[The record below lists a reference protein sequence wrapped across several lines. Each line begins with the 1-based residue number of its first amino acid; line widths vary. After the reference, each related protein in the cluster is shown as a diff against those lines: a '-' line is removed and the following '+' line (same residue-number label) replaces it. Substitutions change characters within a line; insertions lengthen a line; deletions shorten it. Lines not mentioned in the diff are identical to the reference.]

1 VADRIIP
8 IKCPA
13 CGSISTGGIQ
23 SQTFGGEFKCS
34 HCGTTS
40 ALIVGQEPP
49 ANTPTPYVEPDHSDP
64 ATQVA
69 IAADIR
75 QIIETGRWSDLSVY
89 LINLQTNLEEAPCMT
104 AETEAVLR
112 ALILRCSLENKDKE
126 YDFATYGENDAHSFF
141 NSLSSIDR
149 AGGGEYLPSK
159 RQLTFR
165 RNTQVINK
173 FWLEKEAARQAL
185 RREALRSNVKP
196 PDANTPIDIIDTVF
210 AGVLLISLIVALI
223 SGLLALLLP
232 DFRAKL
238 GGYCFG
244 SVLIAIILIKARS
257 D

>member
-1 VADRIIP
+1 MADRIIP

-40 ALIVGQEPP
+40 ALIVDQEPP
-49 ANTPTPYVEPDHSDP
+49 ANTPTPYVEPDHSNP

-69 IAADIR
+69 LAADIR

-89 LINLQTNLEEAPCMT
+89 LVNLQTNLEEAPCMT

-126 YDFATYGENDAHSFF
+126 YDFATYGELDAYLFF
-141 NSLSSIDR
+141 VSLSSIDR

-173 FWLEKEAARQAL
+173 FWLEKEAAREAA
-185 RREALRSNVKP
+185 REALRSNVKP
-196 PDANTPIDIIDTVF
+196 PDANTQINIADAVF
-210 AGVLLISLIVALI
+210 AGVVLILLIVAPI
-223 SGLLALLLP
+223 SGILALFLP

-238 GGYCFG
+238 GEYCFG
-244 SVLIAIILIKARS
+244 SVLILIVLIKVKAG
-257 D
+257 